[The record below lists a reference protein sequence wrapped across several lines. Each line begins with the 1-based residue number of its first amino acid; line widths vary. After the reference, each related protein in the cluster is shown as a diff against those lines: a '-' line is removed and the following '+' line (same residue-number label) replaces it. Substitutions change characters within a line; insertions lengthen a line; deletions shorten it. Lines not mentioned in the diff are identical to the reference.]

1 MLTEMDK
8 TLEHKI
14 KISKVQQMKNP
25 VILMNADDLKSF
37 EDKLSDEITGFTPSE
52 NPTYR
57 GMPIKTKDFLKRNQ
71 IMVYDDVYL
80 NWR

>member
-1 MLTEMDK
+1 MDK

-37 EDKLSDEITGFTPSE
+37 EEKLKEEIISFTPSDT
-52 NPTYR
+52 PQYR
-57 GMPIKTKDFLKRNQ
+57 GIPIRTKDFVQRNQ
-71 IMVYDDVYL
+71 IIIYDDVAF